1 MNDTEQIAK
10 HLRDLHFGGNWTAVS
25 LKDKLDGVT
34 WQQATT
40 AVGAHHTIAVLV
52 FHMNFFVEATI
63 KGDVVTRVLKT
74 TVEGAVQLVCVDR
87 DNKLVRLPAHVVEGI
102 DAYAD

>member
-10 HLRDLHFGGNWTAVS
+10 HLRDLHFGGSWTAVS

-34 WQQATT
+34 WQRATT
-40 AVGAHHTIAVLV
+40 AVGAHHTIGVLV

-63 KGDVVTRVLKT
+63 KVLQGVPLDAKDAFSFDCPPISSEAEWESLLNKT
-74 TVEGAVQLVCVDR
+74 
-87 DNKLVRLPAHVVEGI
+87 
-102 DAYAD
+102 